1 MNVRDPRRRAVR
13 ALVVL
18 MFATVAAA
26 ARGAGPPSF
35 EAFLRGPLR
44 LSAEELRDLGR
55 GQTVAKS
62 LDSRNS
68 HEVAAVGVVRLKVLP
83 ALFLERFR
91 DIARF
96 KSDEAVLQIGKFSSP
111 PRLEDVQSLVWDP
124 DDLRAFGR
132 CRVGDCEVRLSSD
145 AIGRFQREID
155 WSSPQRDQQAMQLGR
170 RLLVELATAYLR
182 DGDSS
187 LHSYDDRTRP
197 VSPLQEFRALVDE
210 SPSPMSLAPEFR
222 GYLVGFPHSPLPR
235 TSNFLYWSKEKI
247 GPRSVVTVTHVVMYE
262 PASPV
267 AVIIGSRQI
276 YASRYF
282 DASLGVTAM
291 VDARTRGGGEAFDL
305 IYLNRSRTDALEGL
319 WGPLKRT
326 IVRSRARAAMNKY
339 LELLKTRL
347 EGELRASETPQ

>member
-1 MNVRDPRRRAVR
+1 
-13 ALVVL
+13 
-18 MFATVAAA
+18 MFAAVAATV
-26 ARGAGPPSF
+26 RGDGPATS

-44 LSAEELRDLGR
+44 LSAEEVRDLGR

-68 HEVAAVGVVRLKVLP
+68 HEIAAVGIVRLKVLP
-83 ALFLERFR
+83 AFFLERFR

-132 CRVGDCEVRLSSD
+132 CRVGDCDVRLSSE

-155 WSSPQRDQQAMQLGR
+155 WLSPQRDEQAMQLGR
-170 RLLVELATAYLR
+170 RLLVELSTAYLR

-187 LHSYDDRTRP
+187 LDAYGDRRRP
-197 VSPLQEFRALVDE
+197 VSPQQEFQALVDE
-210 SPSPMSLAPEFR
+210 SPSPMNLAPEFR
-222 GYLVGFPHSPLPR
+222 RYLIGFPHSPLPQ

-247 GPRSVVTVTHVVMYE
+247 GVRSVVTVTHVATYE
-262 PASPV
+262 PESPV
-267 AVIIGSRQI
+267 AVVIIGSRQI

-291 VDARTRGGGEAFDL
+291 VDARTLGGGEAFDL
-305 IYLNRSRTDALEGL
+305 IYLNRSRTDELEGV

-326 IVRSRARAAMNKY
+326 IVRSRARAAMSKY
-339 LELLKTRL
+339 LQLLKTRL
-347 EGELRASETPQ
+347 EGEFGASDTRQ